1 MTASPYDALDRL
13 RSMAAT
19 GELSAL
25 CVRHGLDLLVV
36 HGSTVDAEP
45 LRPARDLD
53 LAFRTRPDAKTDVV
67 ELTNDLLDATRF
79 DGLDLMD
86 LQRAGPVARARA
98 LSPDCLVLYESSP
111 GLFANAQIAAITIE
125 METQWLRRLS
135 LQLMAER

>member
-1 MTASPYDALDRL
+1 MATSPYDALDRL
-13 RSMAAT
+13 HSMAAA

-36 HGSTVDAEP
+36 HGSVVDPEP

-53 LAFRTRPDAKTDVV
+53 LAFRAKPDAKPDVV
-67 ELTNDLLDATRF
+67 GLTNDFLDATRF
-79 DGLDLMD
+79 DGVDLMD

-98 LSPDCLVLYESSP
+98 LSPDCVLLYEASP
-111 GLFANAQIAAITIE
+111 GLFATAQIAAITIE